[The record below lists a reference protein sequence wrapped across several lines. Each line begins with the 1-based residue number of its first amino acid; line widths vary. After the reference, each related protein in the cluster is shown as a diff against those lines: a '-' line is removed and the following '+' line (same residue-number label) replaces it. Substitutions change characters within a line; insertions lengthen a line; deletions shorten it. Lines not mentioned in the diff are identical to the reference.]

1 MRYFF
6 FAKEDEKREP
16 IFFTWALTRLDAAKY
31 FAQVKKLKL
40 KQFLSIY
47 GISK

>member
-6 FAKEDEKREP
+6 YVKKDGKQEP
-16 IFFTWALTRLDAAKY
+16 IFFTWALSRLEAAKY
-31 FAQVKKLKL
+31 FAQIKNLKL